1 MSIIPNVSID
11 GEDSEV
17 PEKSYLTIEN
27 IENIDDAVLDP
38 ENVINVLKFP
48 RKKNVNKLIIA
59 HLNINSIC
67 NKIDALANIALGSID
82 ILVVTETKFD
92 DTFTNARIKI
102 NCYGEPLR
110 VDRNGDG
117 VGFLFLFGKMYLVKG
132 SLNTYY
138 LVMLKFL
145 LVGTYH
151 PPCQTDQYYY
161 ECINNNA
168 LDLYAGTYEKILL
181 VISTRK

>member
-38 ENVINVLKFP
+38 ENVINVLKFL

-117 VGFLFLFGKMYLVKG
+117 GGVLIFIREDVPSKRLFKHILSSDVEVFIGRNISS
-132 SLNTYY
+132 SLS
-138 LVMLKFL
+138 
-145 LVGTYH
+145 
-151 PPCQTDQYYY
+151 D
-161 ECINNNA
+161 
-168 LDLYAGTYEKILL
+168 
-181 VISTRK
+181 